1 MAVKKRFIAF
11 LLAGG
16 CMLTAA
22 GCQHLAEGAETVGE
36 TDSLAVTEIGAEKET
51 VETEQVTATESTQAD
66 TQGMGM
72 ETEPETETVEGQ
84 TFILRVSVQPPEEEL
99 ALPVKYFDSMEAAC
113 KEADKGQYYARGYA
127 VYSEDGQ
134 FLYGHYNQFVTE
146 LLGHAKHVADFV
158 KANQY
163 TYGNAATNPGLTYK
177 RYKKTG
183 RLTEKVVSCDRFV
196 AWALY
201 EMGYTDQP
209 IQTGLVVWS
218 NGSETDLGA
227 YLEKKGFAKITDASD
242 VQAGDIVFVNPATTA
257 SGTVYP
263 SHVFLCAGET
273 RSPTNYF
280 RYDAGCENR
289 IRCEAVPGKGGD
301 YSAYSSNGQP
311 FVEPIDNFMFAYRYI
326 EGQTEWPG
334 VD

>member
-1 MAVKKRFIAF
+1 MRVIRRFIACA
-11 LLAGG
+11 LAGG
-16 CMLTAA
+16 CMLAA
-22 GCQHLAEGAETVGE
+22 VGCQHLAEGAETTGE
-36 TDSLAVTEIGAEKET
+36 RDSLAVTEIGTQKET
-51 VETEQVTATESTQAD
+51 VETEKVTDTEPMQTDAQE
-66 TQGMGM
+66 T
-72 ETEPETETVEGQ
+72 ETEPETKALEKK
-84 TFILRVSVQPPEEEL
+84 TFVLRVSIQPPEEEL
-99 ALPVKYFDSMEAAC
+99 ALPVKSFDSLEAAC

-146 LLGHAKHVADFV
+146 LLSHAKHVADFI

-163 TYGNAATNPGLTYK
+163 TYGDAATNPGLTYR

-196 AWALY
+196 AWVLY

-209 IQTGLVVWS
+209 SQTGLVVWS
-218 NGSETDLGA
+218 NGSANDLGA

-242 VQAGDIVFVNPATTA
+242 VQAGDIVLVNPATTA

-273 RSPTNYF
+273 RSPAHYF
-280 RYDAGCENR
+280 RYDAGCANR
-289 IRCEAVPGKGGD
+289 LRCEAVPGKGGD
-301 YSAYSSNGQP
+301 YSSYSTSGQP
-311 FVEPIDNFMFAYRYI
+311 FVEPINNFMFAYRYV
-326 EGQTEWPG
+326 EGQTERPG

>member
-11 LLAGG
+11 VLAGG

-22 GCQHLAEGAETVGE
+22 GCQHLAEGAETVGG

-66 TQGMGM
+66 TQGM

-99 ALPVKYFDSMEAAC
+99 ALPVKYFDSMEEAC

-326 EGQTEWPG
+326 EGQTERPG